1 VTHRSEY
8 VFVKLNPIICLIV
21 DSLMEEEG
29 ELGLVEKGRSI
40 SEGVKSFKDG
50 SKEEEGGSKENSG
63 EGHRMGGNRGNQ
75 GKTPLDFYKGED

>member
-1 VTHRSEY
+1 MVSPEVTHRSEY
-8 VFVKLNPIICLIV
+8 VFVKLNPIIFLIF

-63 EGHRMGGNRGNQ
+63 EGHRMGGN
-75 GKTPLDFYKGED
+75 

>member
-1 VTHRSEY
+1 
-8 VFVKLNPIICLIV
+8 
-21 DSLMEEEG
+21 MEEEG